1 MSKINT
7 LFPNKINNIF
17 IDIHYLTVYGTTNN
31 IIGESN
37 PIRTL

>member
-17 IDIHYLTVYGTTNN
+17 IDIYYLTVYGTTNK
-31 IIGESN
+31 IIRESN